1 MNQRPVTTAADQALI
16 DRLRTPRMTSEHVYS
31 GGGGVMA
38 TRIRS
43 MLPGARIIGRALTVR
58 TLPGFTRKTLEA
70 LSLAKA
76 GDVLVVAAGGPSEM
90 SPWGGVAHWN
100 ATREKLGGVIVDGPT
115 RDLTEIQSLEGAIPL
130 FAVGQ
135 APAIAGFGTPS
146 VGTIGDTVICGGVS
160 VSTGDLIFADDDGIA
175 VVPWAKAGE
184 IVHLAEQSIVF
195 DDKEQ
200 QWVESGRSIFDM
212 LVMLSGA
219 DGSQY
224 KQRKFRWVA
233 QAGIEPLAD

>member
-1 MNQRPVTTAADQALI
+1 
-16 DRLRTPRMTSEHVYS
+16 MTSEHVYS
-31 GGGGVMA
+31 GGGAVMA

-43 MLPGARIIGRALTVR
+43 MLPGRRIVGRALTVR
-58 TLPGFTRKTLEA
+58 TLPGFTRKSLEA

-76 GDVLVVAAGGPSEM
+76 GDVLVIAAGGPSEM

-100 ATREKLGGVIVDGPT
+100 ATRERLGGVIVDGPT
-115 RDLTEIQSLEGAIPL
+115 RDLTEIRDLEGAVPL

-146 VGTIGDTVICGGVS
+146 VGAIGDQVICGGVPVNS
-160 VSTGDLIFADDDGIA
+160 GDLIFADDDGIA
-175 VVPWAKAGE
+175 VVPWAQAAE
-184 IVHLAEQSIVF
+184 VIHLAQQSIVF

-200 QWVESGRSIFDM
+200 QWVESGRSIYAM

-219 DGSQY
+219 DGAQY

-233 QAGIEPLAD
+233 QDGIEPLTD